1 MNCDSHSGM
10 GDGLTG
16 DVSLYLGLVCP
27 IGNNP
32 AYCSSNSH
40 GPKSVSSQRV
50 YVKAG
55 ETG

>member
-1 MNCDSHSGM
+1 MNCDSRSGM
-10 GDGLTG
+10 SDGLTG
-16 DVSLYLGLVCP
+16 DVSLDLGLICP
-27 IGNNP
+27 IDSDP
-32 AYCSSNSH
+32 AHCSSNSY